1 MKIIRGSLFRS
12 IQEVEFPRATVAEKE
27 TFFGAATAFDSATI
41 FTHASLG
48 NIHCFSAFITLNV
61 HNCSS
66 LSLSGDREGLLTE
79 SFDFIRGS
87 GKIGGKLDFRE
98 EKLNFRFATKSGVRT
113 EIRQKSKRNP
123 KLVERNGLFVKN
135 KFGVIRRVRI
145 EE

>member
-87 GKIGGKLDFRE
+87 GKIGGKLDFRAD
-98 EKLNFRFATKSGVRT
+98 KLNFRFATKSGGSHRNKAKIEAKPEVR
-113 EIRQKSKRNP
+113 
-123 KLVERNGLFVKN
+123 
-135 KFGVIRRVRI
+135 
-145 EE
+145 

>member
-87 GKIGGKLDFRE
+87 GKIGGKLDFRA
-98 EKLNFRFATKSGVRT
+98 EKLNFRFATKSGGLR
-113 EIRQKSKRNP
+113 RN
-123 KLVERNGLFVKN
+123 KAK
-135 KFGVIRRVRI
+135 I
-145 EE
+145 EAKPEVC